1 MLPSYVCTNIYISD
15 IIRVPIH
22 TLLLQIYKPAFF
34 NIFSIFSK
42 LCKVVLPPSC
52 ELIVLF
58 TKKVVQSSLEILPSW
73 SISKSKNISSVL
85 ISLPI

>member
-42 LCKVVLPPSC
+42 LCKVVLPP